1 MSLLLIE
8 KGCPNCGGVISDD
21 RLLKGLPCKRCLPE
35 VMDGDLCGLLE
46 KRGSIQRLRE
56 VCGAERKLKEFE
68 VFFEKALGS
77 KPWSL
82 QKLWAKR
89 VFLKESFAVVA
100 PTGVGKTTFG
110 LVMSLFLE
118 PKSLLLFP
126 TKILASQAGEKLR
139 ELAKKAGLEK
149 KVLVYESKKRV
160 KDAFLEGNFD
170 ILCGTNM
177 FLHKNFENLRRFK
190 FSFIFVDDIDSF
202 LKSSRNVDNLFRLL
216 GFGDEEIK
224 LALKERKGDEDWEKL
239 SRIRQKK
246 KDTVLLISS
255 ATLKPKGN
263 RVFLF
268 RNLLGFEVQRAVV
281 SVRNIVDV
289 AHRVGDLEEA
299 LERSVDLIRKLGG
312 GGLVYLS
319 AVYGK
324 EKVQEVTEFYR
335 SRGVRAVS
343 YLEHRPEDLINLLE
357 RGEFEVAVGI
367 SHIGNPLVRGIDLPH
382 VIRYAV
388 FLDTPKHLFPTD
400 LSLQPSLLHSLIL
413 TLLNVF
419 EDRDRIRA
427 MEYAGYLRKYLT
439 MKEDKIDRYPKL
451 KEKLQE
457 IKDFIEKFLR
467 DRSFLKKVQE
477 AEDVSLVEKDG
488 RMFIVVGDANSYI
501 QASGRTSRFVA
512 GGMTRGLSVVFY
524 ADAKAFRSLKR
535 RISAYFPQADVE
547 FRDLEDVDLER
558 LLKEIDED
566 RRRAREVLEGK
577 AVQRIKDLF
586 RTTLVVVES
595 PNKAKTIAGFFGK
608 PQMRLVRDTIA
619 YEVPLGER
627 LLIITASL
635 GHVLDVVTDKGFF
648 GVLEED
654 SGFTPVY
661 DTIKRCKE
669 NGVQHTEEE
678 YLKERCRGR
687 IEDKMTI
694 LEGLRDLSYQVD
706 EVFIATD
713 PDAEGEKIAYDL
725 LLFLKPFNR
734 NIKRAEF
741 HEVTPRAF
749 REAVERPRDFDV
761 NLVKAQL
768 VRRVLDRWVGFTLSR
783 ILWKVFGKN
792 YFSAGRVQTPVLG
805 WVIERY
811 RKSREKKG
819 EIEVK
824 VGGQT
829 FRIEVEDLRI
839 AESVYE
845 DLDLARIY
853 LAGEREEEKVPP
865 PPHTTD
871 TVLQE
876 AGDRLR
882 LSAQRTMRIL
892 QNLFEAGLI
901 TYHRTDSTRVSE
913 TGRFSVAKPY
923 ISERFGEE
931 IFHPRSWGEG
941 GAHECIRP
949 TRPLDPKDLRVMVTG
964 GLVDLE
970 DPQNSVRVYDLIFR
984 RFMASQMKPA
994 KVRVADLKIEL
1005 PYFEWSTVVVL
1016 DILEEGYNLLL
1027 KHIKTFSRKERY
1039 DIEDK
1044 SFRKVPKVSLFTQ
1057 GSLIQEMKRRGLGR
1071 PSTYAHIVQTLID
1084 RGYVIERGGRL
1095 IPTKKGIQVYEHLTK
1110 NYPEYTSEDLTRKLE
1125 EDMDRVERGEAD
1137 YMEILREVHRVKE
1150 LLKEVG
1156 EVPLPGEVIYE

>member
-8 KGCPNCGGVISDD
+8 KGCPNCGGTVSDD
-21 RLLKGLPCKRCLPE
+21 RLLKGLPCERCLPE
-35 VMDGDLCGLLE
+35 VREGDLCGILE
-46 KRGSIQRLRE
+46 REGNLRRLRE
-56 VCGAERKLKEFE
+56 VCDAEKKLKEFE
-68 VFFEKALGS
+68 AFFERALGS

-89 VFLKESFAVVA
+89 VFLRESFAVVA

-110 LVMSLFLE
+110 LIMSLFLE

-126 TKILASQAGEKLR
+126 TKILAKQAGERLK
-139 ELAKKAGLEK
+139 ELAERAGLGRRI
-149 KVLVYESKKRV
+149 LVYESKKRV
-160 KDAFLEGNFD
+160 KDAFLEGDFD

-177 FLHKNFENLRRFK
+177 FLHKNFENLKSFR

-202 LKSSRNVDNLFRLL
+202 LKSSRNVDNLFRLI
-216 GFGDEEIK
+216 GFEEEEIR
-224 LALKERKGDEDWEKL
+224 LALKEGKEEEDWERL

-246 KDTVLLISS
+246 RDTVLLISS
-255 ATLKPKGN
+255 ATLKPRSS

-281 SVRNIVDV
+281 SIRNIVDV
-289 AHRVGDLEEA
+289 AERVKDLGEA
-299 LERSVDLIRKLGG
+299 LERSADLIKRLGK

-324 EKVQEVTEFYR
+324 EKVREVTEFYR
-335 SRGVRAVS
+335 SKGIKAVS
-343 YLEHRPEDLINLLE
+343 YLDYRPEELIDLLE
-357 RGEFEVAVGI
+357 KGEFEVAVGI

-388 FLDTPKHLFPTD
+388 FLDAPKHLFPTD

-419 EDRDRIRA
+419 EDRDRLRA

-439 MKEDKIDRYPKL
+439 MKEDRIEKYPRL
-451 KEKLQE
+451 KEKLEE
-457 IKDFIEKFLR
+457 IKGFLERFLKDREFLR
-467 DRSFLKKVQE
+467 KVQE
-477 AEDVSLVEKDG
+477 AEDISLVEMDG

-512 GGMTRGLSVVFY
+512 GGMTKGLSVVFY

-535 RISAYFPQADVE
+535 RISAYFPQAEVE
-547 FRDLEDVDLER
+547 FRSLRDLNLNR
-558 LLKEIDED
+558 LVEEIDED
-566 RRRAREVLEGK
+566 RKRAKEVLEGK
-577 AVQRIKDLF
+577 VVQRIKDLF
-586 RTTLVVVES
+586 KTTLVVVES

-654 SGFTPVY
+654 SRFLPVY
-661 DTIKRCKE
+661 DTIKRCRE

-678 YLKERCRGR
+678 YLRERCKGR
-687 IEDKMTI
+687 IEDKMSI

-725 LLFLKPFNR
+725 LLFLKPFNA

-749 REAVERPRDFDV
+749 REAVESPRDFDI

-811 RKSREKKG
+811 KKSKEKKG
-819 EIEVK
+819 EIEVRIE
-824 VGGQT
+824 GHS
-829 FRIEVEDLRI
+829 FRIEIEDLRI
-839 AESVYE
+839 AKSVYE

-853 LAGEREEEKVPP
+853 LVGEREEERVPP

-871 TVLQE
+871 TILQE

-882 LSAQRTMRIL
+882 LSAQKTMRIL

-913 TGRFSVAKPY
+913 AGKFGVAKPY

-931 IFHPRSWGEG
+931 VFTPRTWGEG

-949 TRPLDPKDLRVMVTG
+949 TRPLDPKDLRVMVAG
-964 GLVDLE
+964 GLLDLE

-994 KVRVADLKIEL
+994 RVKVAELRIEL
-1005 PYFEWSTVVVL
+1005 PYFEWASPVVL
-1016 DILEEGYNLLL
+1016 EILEEGYNLIL
-1027 KHIKTFSRKERY
+1027 KHIRTFPRKERY
-1039 DIEDK
+1039 DIEEK

-1084 RGYVIERGGRL
+1084 RGYVIERKGRL

-1110 NYPEYTSEDLTRKLE
+1110 NYPEYTSEDLTRRLE
-1125 EDMDRVERGEAD
+1125 GDMDRVERGEVD
-1137 YMEILREVHRVKE
+1137 YIEILKEVHRVKD
-1150 LLKEVG
+1150 LLKGVG
-1156 EVPLPGEVIYE
+1156 EVPSPGEVVYE